1 MREYFS
7 GKLTMADF
15 PELFQMLRSAASC
28 GFETLVE
35 SAKIVDRLVKP
46 VNVPGEVTYRPLDID
61 FESSELIPTE
71 YFGEFVALNSR
82 GDGNCC
88 FRAAS
93 ILFFGSEER
102 HLEIRV
108 RTIIELALHSFFYLA
123 DEDVISR
130 MEAEMAIIQGKQTP
144 GSVAF

>member
-15 PELFQMLRSAASC
+15 PELFQMLRSAASY

-71 YFGEFVALNSR
+71 YFGEFVALNTR

-93 ILFFGSEER
+93 ILFFGNEER

-108 RTIIELALHSFFYLA
+108 RTIIELALHSFFYPA

>member
-1 MREYFS
+1 MREHFS

-15 PELFQMLRSAASC
+15 PGLFQMLRSSPSY

-35 SAKIVDRLVKP
+35 SAKIFDRLVKP
-46 VNVPGEVTYRPLDID
+46 VNVPGEVAYRPLDID
-61 FESSELIPTE
+61 FDSCELIPTE
-71 YFGEFVALNSR
+71 CFGEFVALKTR

-108 RTIIELALHSFFYLA
+108 RTIIILALHSFFYLA

-144 GSVAF
+144 DSVAF